1 VARYQ
6 DDYMRVFPDKNNLI
20 DERNELLGQYSLDY
34 AALKE
39 KVQQNDTGI
48 VRFSKALYASDK
60 KFILT
65 GEDREKCNEM
75 SLEYLDKWLKESN
88 ISAEDVVWNAPKAN
102 DETLNYF
109 SLYANQGKKFRAKMV
124 INPTGE
130 LLDNLYSPVGCNIIH
145 ETQHMMQ
152 VDFKAKSNYS
162 DYTAELG
169 PTLYS
174 LMVNDE
180 IYKKIHG
187 IDLQEQ
193 VNYGNIYISDGNP
206 VAIGEIANRFREVV
220 QKHPSKSVDKIVAEP
235 EMMQQMAKWGAYSD
249 MYKIMHNLNQ
259 R

>member
-1 VARYQ
+1 
-6 DDYMRVFPDKNNLI
+6 
-20 DERNELLGQYSLDY
+20 LDY

-39 KVQQNDTGI
+39 KVLQNDTGI

-65 GEDREKCNEM
+65 GEDREKCNEI
-75 SLEYLDKWLKESN
+75 SLECLDNWFKENN
-88 ISAEDVVWNAPKAN
+88 ISEENVVRYAPKLQDTAP
-102 DETLNYF
+102 NYF
-109 SLYANQGKKFRAKMV
+109 SIHTSQGDRFYARMV
-124 INPTGE
+124 ISPTGE
-130 LLDNLYSPVGCNIIH
+130 LCNNCYSPVGCNIIH

-152 VDFKAKSNYS
+152 VDFKAESNYS
-162 DYTAELG
+162 NYTAELG

-174 LMVNDE
+174 LMLNDE

-193 VNYGNIYISDGNP
+193 VDYGNIYVPDGNP
-206 VAIGEIANRFREVV
+206 VAIGEIANRFREIV

-235 EMMQQMAKWGAYSD
+235 EMIQQMAKWGAYSEE
-249 MYKIMHNLNQ
+249 YLILQKYVRTQQ